1 MSVEEIFP
9 GVYDITC
16 LVAEGNNRYRA
27 YLFDDDVPTL
37 VDCARRD
44 TVEALLKGI
53 EESGLTP
60 GRLII
65 THGDG
70 DHVGA
75 FDALVDTYDVE
86 TWVPVESDFPSEHT
100 PDHRYQ
106 EGEQIGRFQTIY
118 LPGHKDDNY
127 GKYSYE
133 NTVDNITNFDTVI
146 NNIINED
153 DYYIVKGKGKNNTV
167 INPSLKAAINT
178 MKSKIEDKKNGYH
191 KHILFVK
198 EEKNKSDKEMKQ
210 IEENIVKNIK
220 LRNKINQ
227 KL

>member
-27 YLFDDDVPTL
+27 YLFEDDVPTL

-53 EESGLTP
+53 EETGLTP

-86 TWVPVESDFPSEHT
+86 TWVPVESDFSSEHT

-127 GKYSYE
+127 GLIDEKAKIIIPGDAISGADQRGLPAGQFHLPPAVHTLNLNQAEETLEKILQYNFNSALLFHGSNVLDDAHTKLYRYVNFPGKPASSY
-133 NTVDNITNFDTVI
+133 
-146 NNIINED
+146 
-153 DYYIVKGKGKNNTV
+153 
-167 INPSLKAAINT
+167 
-178 MKSKIEDKKNGYH
+178 
-191 KHILFVK
+191 
-198 EEKNKSDKEMKQ
+198 Q
-210 IEENIVKNIK
+210 IGTPIFPK
-220 LRNKINQ
+220 
-227 KL
+227 

>member
-16 LVAEGNNRYRA
+16 LLAEGNNRYRA

-53 EESGLTP
+53 EETGLTP

-127 GKYSYE
+127 GLIDEKAKIIIPGDAISGADQRGLPSGQFHLPPAVHTVNLNQAEETLEKILQYNFNSALLFHGSNVLDDAHAKLYRYVNFPGKPASSY
-133 NTVDNITNFDTVI
+133 
-146 NNIINED
+146 
-153 DYYIVKGKGKNNTV
+153 
-167 INPSLKAAINT
+167 
-178 MKSKIEDKKNGYH
+178 
-191 KHILFVK
+191 
-198 EEKNKSDKEMKQ
+198 Q
-210 IEENIVKNIK
+210 IGTPIFPK
-220 LRNKINQ
+220 
-227 KL
+227 

>member
-44 TVEALLKGI
+44 TIEALLKGI

-100 PDHRYQ
+100 PDYRYQ

-127 GKYSYE
+127 GLIDEKAKIIIPGDAISGADQRGLPAGRFHLPPAVH
-133 NTVDNITNFDTVI
+133 TVNLNQ
-146 NNIINED
+146 
-153 DYYIVKGKGKNNTV
+153 
-167 INPSLKAAINT
+167 A
-178 MKSKIEDKKNGYH
+178 
-191 KHILFVK
+191 
-198 EEKNKSDKEMKQ
+198 EETL
-210 IEENIVKNIK
+210 ENILQYNFNSALLFHGSNVLEDAYDK
-220 LRNKINQ
+220 LDRYVNFPGKPTSSYQIGTPIFP
-227 KL
+227 K